1 MSTEFNKRR
10 PEMNDKLLKAF
21 VELVEASFE
30 RDFLAENGGK
40 SRPEERVFDAV
51 EGALDEIL
59 ADPEL
64 ASLHNWVRS
73 LWAKQEASE
82 QAAQVP

>member
-1 MSTEFNKRR
+1 M
-10 PEMNDKLLKAF
+10 
-21 VELVEASFE
+21 
-30 RDFLAENGGK
+30 
-40 SRPEERVFDAV
+40 FDAV

-82 QAAQVP
+82 QAAQACNQAVLASGAP